1 MVRERTE
8 KYKHHFNLLPNEDNI
23 YKEVLKEGG
32 KVMDRIM
39 TTYNHNALRFIAEV
53 MKKTFISI
61 YEKIV
66 VNE

>member
-1 MVRERTE
+1 
-8 KYKHHFNLLPNEDNI
+8 LPNEDKI
-23 YKEVLKEGG
+23 YKEVVKEANNVLT
-32 KVMDRIM
+32 KIM
-39 TTYNHNALRFIAEV
+39 SNYNHSILRYFAQI